1 MDTDDETAG
10 MLQRRLRIV
19 AATVAAVGV
28 LVAGA
33 AALGALVT
41 SWNRQAPPAA
51 VVTGASAEGYSV
63 WERNDDGNPVRWD
76 PCSPIEFVLATAG
89 LPEAAEED
97 LGEAVDTL
105 RDATGLELVVTGT
118 TDEHPSANRLP
129 YQPEV
134 HGERWA
140 PVLIAWAPPGANG
153 LPLRDTDRGVAIPLA
168 VGPAGD
174 RTYVSGQVVLNVER
188 HDLRP
193 GRQDRADSWG
203 ATLLHEVIHV
213 LGLGHVDDPDELMH
227 VRPGEGP
234 VELGPGDR
242 AGLRAVGADG
252 GCVDVPTPR
261 AVEVADL
268 PDR

>member
-1 MDTDDETAG
+1 MDTDDETTKV
-10 MLQRRLRIV
+10 LRRRLRIV
-19 AATVAAVGV
+19 AATVAAVSV
-28 LVAGA
+28 LVASA
-33 AALGALVT
+33 IALGALVT
-41 SWNRQAPPAA
+41 GWNRPAPPAA
-51 VVTGASAEGYSV
+51 VVTGASADGFSV
-63 WERNDDGNPVRWD
+63 WERNDDGTPVRWD
-76 PCSPIEFVLATAG
+76 PCAPIELVLATAE
-89 LPEAAEED
+89 LPEAAEQD
-97 LGEAVDTL
+97 LADAVDTL

-118 TDEHPSANRLP
+118 TDERPSGNRLP

-140 PVLIAWAPPGANG
+140 PVLVAWASPGADG
-153 LPLRDTDRGVAIPLA
+153 LPLRDTDRGVSIPLA

-174 RTYVSGQVVLNVER
+174 RTYVSGQVVLNAER

-193 GRQDRADSWG
+193 GRENRADSWG
-203 ATLLHEVIHV
+203 ATVLHELIHV

-252 GCVDVPTPR
+252 GCLEVPTPR
-261 AVEVADL
+261 PVEVAEL